1 MKRSSLPI
9 WEVSAMKQLLKL
21 NNIETFIGQYHI
33 LQGVSLEVKKGE
45 VTVLLGR
52 NGAGKTTTLR
62 TIMGLNPA
70 SKGSVVYNGEEIQSL
85 PTYAIAKKGIGY
97 VPEDQGIF
105 AGLTVEENMKV
116 AIQKENDETNKRL
129 DYILKLFPDLK
140 KFWKKPGGLLSGGQK
155 QMLSIAR
162 AYVNDNELLLI
173 DEPSKGLAPIVVEKV
188 MESILQMK
196 DQTTIVL
203 VEQNFMMASTIGDCF
218 YIIDDGRT
226 VSTGTMK
233 QLKEDEEMKRK
244 YLGIA

>member
-1 MKRSSLPI
+1 MND
-9 WEVSAMKQLLKL
+9 LLKL
-21 NNIETFIGQYHI
+21 EQVETHIGQYHI
-33 LQGVSLEVKKGE
+33 LQGISFQVKKGE

-70 SKGSVVYNGEEIQSL
+70 SKGNIVFKEELIQSL
-85 PTYAIAKKGIGY
+85 PTYQIAKKGIGY

-116 AIQKENDETNKRL
+116 AMQKENDETSRRMEW
-129 DYILKLFPDLK
+129 ILNLFPDLK
-140 KFWKKPGGLLSGGQK
+140 KFWKKPGGYLSGGQK

-162 AYVNDNELLLI
+162 AYVTENELLLI
-173 DEPSKGLAPIVVEKV
+173 DEPSKGLAPIMVEKV
-188 MESILQMK
+188 MESIQQIK
-196 DQTTIVL
+196 NQTTIVL

-218 YIIDDGRT
+218 YMIDDGRT
-226 VSTGTMK
+226 VSSGTMK